1 MNNTSK
7 PKPEDNRAAF
17 KQCTACGFK
26 WSTRDRFL
34 EDPDIAMV
42 GYQVN
47 FKALLAGFFL
57 FNHSCKTTLAIPAE
71 AFEDLYDGPV
81 FSERATGSEYCQEL
95 CLHEENLSPCPARCE
110 CAFVRE
116 IIQYVKS
123 WPKLRAA

>member
-1 MNNTSK
+1 MKTK
-7 PKPEDNRAAF
+7 KGTEEDYTGF

-34 EDPDIAMV
+34 EDPDIELV

-47 FKALLAGFFL
+47 FVELLAGFFL
-57 FNHSCKTTLAIPAE
+57 FNHSCGTTLAVLSE

-81 FSERATGSEYCQEL
+81 FTDRATGSEECQEH
-95 CLHEENLSPCPARCE
+95 CLHEDDLSPCPAQCE

-116 IIQYVKS
+116 IIQYIKS
-123 WPKLRAA
+123 WSKLRAA